1 MSLPPRQTRSGAN
14 PRVRSPNNAS
24 QYDPALDWRDQGIR
38 ALEQSRAAMA
48 DWKISRPGT
57 AASLIPVIGPAWEA
71 AADIQDGDYGS
82 AAFNGAMAV
91 ADALPGGQLLKL
103 RHLTKVLKAANKGKP
118 LSSLNANQ
126 MRDVYAKAGKIMPGQ
141 ELHHT
146 VPLKKWEWLPKAE
159 RTTPGVVR
167 NNPAL
172 LKVMEQEPHRRLTG
186 SWNGKPQFNLPQK
199 IWHGSNALEKSVVGA
214 AAGKVVDAGEAA
226 TERPRTLLDPNR
238 PLDMKRT
245 EQGFIISNKR
255 R

>member
-14 PRVRSPNNAS
+14 PRVPSPNNAS

-91 ADALPGGQLLKL
+91 ADALPVGPLMKL
-103 RHLTKVLKAANKGKP
+103 RHLTKILKAANNGRP
-118 LSSLNANQ
+118 LSVLNARQTRNL
-126 MRDVYAKAGKIMPGQ
+126 YAKAGQIQRGQ

-146 VPLKKWEWLPKAE
+146 TPLRAWKILPKAD
-159 RTTPGVVR
+159 RYTPGLIR

-172 LKVMEQEPHRRLTG
+172 LKVMDPAVHQFAH
-186 SWNGKPQFNLPQK
+186 GKKQGWDLARQV
-199 IWHGSNALEKSVVGA
+199 WHGSNALEKSVAGA
-214 AAGKVVDAGEAA
+214 AVGKAVDAGEAA
-226 TERPRTLLDPNR
+226 IEQPRPILDPTR
-238 PLDMKRT
+238 PLDVKRT
-245 EQGFIISNKR
+245 EQGFIISNR
-255 R
+255 RR